1 MRNRRLRRKSSST
14 FLKKAL
20 ASLAILA
27 MAVFVFAGIFV
38 ASSLSSLA
46 KLKNPKLAN
55 QPQRSIVYG
64 ADGSIIGSYFV
75 QNREPVPIKR
85 VPRYLRDAIV
95 AVEDRRFYIH
105 RGVDVE
111 AIIRAMIQ
119 NITKRRIAEGGSTIT
134 QQYVKNAIIGNK
146 LSITRKLKEA
156 YIATQLERRYSKR
169 QILEAYI
176 NTVYFGHGAYGVEAA
191 AETYFGKKVQYLSL
205 AEAALIA
212 GLPKSP
218 EGFSPYDNPT
228 EAKRRQSIVLEKM
241 VDEGYITKAQ
251 ATEAK
256 AQPLIYK
263 PLEVE
268 DPNGRIAPYFVEYVK
283 QELLRKYG
291 KEKVFGGGLRVYTTL
306 DMRMQRAAD
315 TIVKSTLNEAG
326 DPTASIVAIDPKTGY
341 IKAMVGGR
349 DFKTLKYNLAT
360 QGRRQPGSSFKV
372 FVLVA
377 ALESGISPQTQF
389 NGSSPVQIKI
399 PDSMEVWTVN
409 NAEGSAYG
417 NISIWEAT
425 VKSVNAVFAQ
435 LIMKVGPPKVVEV
448 AKRMGINEKIEPYPA
463 IAIGGLTTGV
473 SPLEMASAFGT
484 LATNGE
490 RAQPIAIA
498 KIVDSKG
505 NVIFAAK
512 PKKSRALD
520 PKIAGQTT
528 QILSDVIKRGTGTR
542 ANIDRPAAGKTG
554 TAENYQDAWFVG
566 YTPDLSAAVWMG
578 HPEAQIEMRTVHG
591 SPGFGGIIP
600 ATMWGE
606 FMREAL
612 KDVPAHNF
620 PPFEAPKTEIPK
632 DQKSSNSTVIAPPS
646 STWRAPSTLPP
657 STTAPSTSPPTAPA
671 PPPTYPPATPPP
683 PTPPLTSEPPI
694 PPPTA
699 PAPPPTAAPRPTAPP
714 TTQPPATRPP

>member
-1 MRNRRLRRKSSST
+1 MRNGRLRRKNNSA

-20 ASLAILA
+20 AFLGILAI
-27 MAVFVFAGIFV
+27 GIFLLSGVFV
-38 ASSLSSLA
+38 ASSLSSMA

-64 ADGSIIGSYFV
+64 ADGSAIGSFFV
-75 QNREPVPIKR
+75 QNREPVSIER

-95 AVEDRRFYIH
+95 AVEDRRFYVH
-105 RGVDVE
+105 HGVDIE
-111 AIIRAMIQ
+111 AIIRALIQ

-134 QQYVKNAIIGNK
+134 QQYAKNAIIGNE
-146 LSITRKLKEA
+146 LSLTRKLKEA
-156 YIATQLERRYSKR
+156 YIAIQLEKRYSKR

-191 AETYFGKKVQYLSL
+191 AETYFGKKVQYLTL

-218 EGFSPYDNPT
+218 QGFSPFDNPA
-228 EAKRRQSIVLEKM
+228 EAKRRQTIVLDKM

-251 ATEAK
+251 AAQAK

-263 PLEVE
+263 SAKDE
-268 DPNGRIAPYFVEYVK
+268 DPNGKIAPYFVEYVK

-315 TIVKSTLNEAG
+315 NAIKSALNQDG
-326 DPTASIVAIDPKTGY
+326 DPTASIVAVDPKTGY
-341 IKAMVGGR
+341 VKAMVGGR

-377 ALESGISPQTQF
+377 ALESGVSPQTQF
-389 NGSSPVQIKI
+389 NGSSPIQIKI
-399 PDSMEVWTVN
+399 PDSSEVWTVN

-425 VKSVNAVFAQ
+425 VKSVNAVYAQ
-435 LIMKVGPPKVVEV
+435 LIMKVGPQKVVDV
-448 AKRMGINEKIEPYPA
+448 AKRMGIKENIEPYPA

-490 RAQPIAIA
+490 RAEPIAISR
-498 KIVDSKG
+498 IVDSKG
-505 NVIFAAK
+505 KVIFTAK
-512 PKKSRALD
+512 PKRSRALD

-528 QILSDVIKRGTGTR
+528 QILVDVIKRGTGRR
-542 ANIDRPAAGKTG
+542 ADIGRPAAGKTG

-566 YTPDLSAAVWMG
+566 YTPDLAAAVWMG
-578 HPEAQIEMRTVHG
+578 HPEAQIEMRDVHG
-591 SPGFGGIIP
+591 SPGYGGIIP

-606 FMREAL
+606 FMKEAL
-612 KDVPAHNF
+612 KDVPPHGF
-620 PPFEAPKTEIPK
+620 PPFESPKTEPPK
-632 DQKSSNSTVIAPPS
+632 DQRSSTSTYVAPPKPTWTVPSTAPPS
-646 STWRAPSTLPP
+646 TPPSTSPP
-657 STTAPSTSPPTAPA
+657 PPTTSPPITNPPTTVPLTTEPPPPPPTAPPPPPTTSPHPSTPPTTAPST
-671 PPPTYPPATPPP
+671 
-683 PTPPLTSEPPI
+683 
-694 PPPTA
+694 
-699 PAPPPTAAPRPTAPP
+699 
-714 TTQPPATRPP
+714 TRPP